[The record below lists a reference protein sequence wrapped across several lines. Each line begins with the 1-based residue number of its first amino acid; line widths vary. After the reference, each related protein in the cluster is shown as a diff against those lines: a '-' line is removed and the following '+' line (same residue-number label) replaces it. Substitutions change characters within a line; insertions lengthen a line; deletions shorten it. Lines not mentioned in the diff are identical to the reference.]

1 MTISRISA
9 ALVALVLLMTVA
21 VAPVAAHHNQGDGVR
36 SLPTQINL
44 PDGFQPEGITS
55 SGRNLYTGS
64 LANGA
69 IYKANAKT
77 GAGRI
82 IVPGVAGRL
91 AVGLHIDRWGRLWVA
106 GGPNQTIRVYKA
118 RTGKLLRTYTFPTA
132 GFVND
137 LVITR
142 KAVYATDSF
151 NAQLLVVPLRHGG
164 RLAPASAA
172 KTKALTGDIVVVP
185 GEFNA
190 NGIVERSGR
199 LILVQSN
206 AGLLFRVNERTGVAT
221 KIDTGGYSLANGDG
235 LTLRGGRLYVANNN
249 LNLIAV
255 LNLSRN
261 SLRARLDGEIKSA
274 GLEQPTGV
282 NVALGALWAVNARFA
297 TPATPT
303 TPYWITRL
311 PLRP

>member
-1 MTISRISA
+1 MTISRVSA

-21 VAPVAAHHNQGDGVR
+21 VAPVAAHRVG
-36 SLPTQINL
+36 SLPAQINL

-69 IYKANAKT
+69 IYKADAKT

-82 IVPGVAGRL
+82 IVPGVAGQL

-151 NAQLLVVPLRHGG
+151 NQQLLVVPLRHGG
-164 RLAPASAA
+164 RLSPASAT
-172 KTKALTGDIVVVP
+172 KTKALTGDIVFVP
-185 GEFNA
+185 GQFNA
-190 NGIVERSGR
+190 NGIVERSGK

-206 AGLLFRVNERTGVAT
+206 AGKLFRVNERTGVART
-221 KIDTGGYSLANGDG
+221 IDTGGYSLANGDG

-249 LNLIAV
+249 LNLVAL

-261 SLRARLDGEIKSA
+261 SLRARLVGEIKSPS
-274 GLEQPTGV
+274 LEQPTGV
-282 NVALGALWAVNARFA
+282 NVTLGALWAVNARFA
-297 TPATPT
+297 TPPTPT